1 MNKIKTMLIKDV
13 SPELNRSLDMIRAD
27 KYYGINKNDF
37 ILLALSEWID
47 SKKDIEEDSEKV
59 DF

>member
-13 SPELNRSLDMIRAD
+13 SPELNRKLDIIRAT
-27 KYYGINKNDF
+27 KYYGVNKNDL

-47 SKKDIEEDSEKV
+47 SKKDIEENSEKV